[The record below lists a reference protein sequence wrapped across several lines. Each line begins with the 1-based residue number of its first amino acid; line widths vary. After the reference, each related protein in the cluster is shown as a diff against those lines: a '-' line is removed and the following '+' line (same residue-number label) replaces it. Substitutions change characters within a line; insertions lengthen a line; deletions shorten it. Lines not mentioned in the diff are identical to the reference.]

1 MSQCFKDVWRR
12 DEIQHNNI
20 DPQLTTSSS
29 QTVMPG
35 GTISHVMVCS
45 KIQKQQQ
52 RTPNRTKQDKK
63 PKGKWIPFVKE
74 LLLNGKSVG
83 KKAGRGRKE
92 KRKRRAHSSV
102 GEVSP
107 LNWQ

>member
-1 MSQCFKDVWRR
+1 MSQCFKDVWRHE
-12 DEIQHNNI
+12 EIQHNNV

-52 RTPNRTKQDKK
+52 KNPNRTKQDKK
-63 PKGKWIPFVKE
+63 SKGKWIAFVKE
-74 LLLNGKSVG
+74 LLLSGKSV
-83 KKAGRGRKE
+83 AGGGGRE
-92 KRKRRAHSSV
+92 
-102 GEVSP
+102 
-107 LNWQ
+107 Q

>member
-1 MSQCFKDVWRR
+1 MLWYVVKYK
-12 DEIQHNNI
+12 NNNKE
-20 DPQLTTSSS
+20 PPTE
-29 QTVMPG
+29 
-35 GTISHVMVCS
+35 
-45 KIQKQQQ
+45 
-52 RTPNRTKQDKK
+52 QDKK